1 MKRCMDRCRK
11 RRTNRWVR
19 AALLCCIAFSL
30 TGCGFRRVNS
40 WEWLKIADN
49 VVGVLGASQITADE
63 ELLGQRVCH
72 DDAYVGNY
80 EAQCQGSTG
89 RDVVFGGGSIE
100 TRRLQVYGRI
110 LAEEGQAT
118 VRIRMNEEVV
128 ELAADEEIDAV
139 AIVTPDF
146 AHADIACA
154 MADAGKDILIEKPL
168 ATTREDI
175 DRICEGVF
183 RHRGADQHTAAPG
196 LGREGRSGVLP

>member
-1 MKRCMDRCRK
+1 MKRCMDRCGK
-11 RRTNRWVR
+11 RRTKRWMR

-30 TGCGFRRVNS
+30 TGCGFLSVNS

-128 ELAADEEIDAV
+128 ELEADEEGRFETELRLKSGGNYIMVDYEGFSGTV
-139 AIVTPDF
+139 ELISIRLPLDW
-146 AHADIACA
+146 D
-154 MADAGKDILIEKPL
+154 GKDAL
-168 ATTREDI
+168 AFCADGQGSRPGAE
-175 DRICEGVF
+175 R
-183 RHRGADQHTAAPG
+183 RGCG
-196 LGREGRSGVLP
+196 WR